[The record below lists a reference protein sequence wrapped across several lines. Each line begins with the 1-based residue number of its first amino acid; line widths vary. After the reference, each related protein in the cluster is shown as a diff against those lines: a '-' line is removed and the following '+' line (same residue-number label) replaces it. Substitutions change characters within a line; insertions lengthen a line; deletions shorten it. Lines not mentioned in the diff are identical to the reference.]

1 VNSNRKSSAALA
13 ILLSKWDAGA
23 TLEWSVGGLQR
34 GQQGEQQGGEEC
46 DGVFLRTL
54 FRMLFGG
61 QTDELVT
68 REFAVTVLVKAFE
81 AGFEQIVRFLSG

>member
-1 VNSNRKSSAALA
+1 MGGFSTHLA
-13 ILLSKWDAGA
+13 IRLSKWDDGA
-23 TLEWSVGGLQR
+23 TLEWSVGGLQP
-34 GQQGEQQGGEEC
+34 GQRGEQQGGEEC
-46 DGVFLRTL
+46 DDVFLRTL

-68 REFAVTVLVKAFE
+68 REFAVTVLVEAFE